1 MVSRQSC
8 PSSFALAS
16 VGGKEKKLGGTLV
29 EKKKIKSKRLGQDG
43 KAVEQK
49 FGTLVNKK
57 YEFLVML

>member
-29 EKKKIKSKRLGQDG
+29 EKKIKSKRLGQDG